1 MNMVGWLGL
10 GLLMLLAEQ
19 VVDRLDGIEC
29 RERHFDEDRV
39 PVAHRAIPQSR
50 ELQGLQFASFLLFVL
65 MKPVEGSTNFGRSN
79 ATPL

>member
-1 MNMVGWLGL
+1 MNMVVWPGL

-19 VVDRLDGIEC
+19 VVDRLDGIER

-50 ELQGLQFASFLLFVL
+50 ELQGLQFLLFVL